1 MDDTDTTLGD
11 QMAVRSI
18 SRDCQIGTDGTC
30 RLAPIV
36 ESHSTSLNDAHSKLR
51 EHGSQIV
58 ELRSTTTH
66 LVERMTRGEGAALE
80 QHRLLIALQGSVDS
94 IRSEQTATARSI
106 LGVSHLVENTHKTL
120 REHVEHSIR
129 RDEELSTIRLKHQEG
144 SAMRGVRTFAVL
156 AGIFLLLTMLH
167 GLISGV
173 PLWPSI
179 LGLFR

>member
-1 MDDTDTTLGD
+1 MDDHVEAQDPMT
-11 QMAVRSI
+11 AKVVIRA
-18 SRDCQIGTDGTC
+18 CEVGTDGIC

-36 ESHSTSLNDAHSKLR
+36 ESHNALLNDARLTIR
-51 EHGSQIV
+51 EHSSQIA
-58 ELRSTTTH
+58 EIKSTTSH
-66 LVERMTRGEGAALE
+66 LTSRMTRGEGSALE
-80 QHRLLIALQGSVDS
+80 QHKLLVALQGSVDS

-129 RDEELSTIRLKHQEG
+129 RDEELSTMRLKHQEG